1 MKALA
6 NALILLIVLGTSAG
20 ASAQD
25 DPALLQA
32 VAQSV
37 RTYPRLTIFDDV
49 EAEVDGGVVTLTG
62 QVTLQQKRDELGARV
77 ASLSGVRQ
85 VRNDIVVLKASSRDD
100 TLRRKIARAIYGN
113 PAFWRYAAMP
123 HPPIHI
129 LVEDGHVRLTGVV
142 PSDVDRALAQSLATG
157 HGESGV
163 TNALRTTG

>member
-1 MKALA
+1 MKAFA
-6 NALILLIVLGTSAG
+6 TALILILVLG
-20 ASAQD
+20 ASAWAQD
-25 DPALLQA
+25 DAALVTA
-32 VAQSV
+32 VERAV
-37 RTYPRLTIFDDV
+37 RLYPRLTIFDDV
-49 EAEVDGGVVTLTG
+49 RAVAEGRVVTLTG

-77 ASLSGVRQ
+77 AALQGVQQ
-85 VRNDIVVLKASSRDD
+85 VRNEIAVLKASSRDD
-100 TLRRKIARAIYGN
+100 ALRRKVARAIYGN

-142 PSDVDRALAQSLATG
+142 PSDVDRALAESLATG